1 LQATLRGGFFI
12 QETYLAFMARIPAEI
27 IEQIFSTAR
36 IEEVIGE
43 FVQLKKSGS
52 NLKGLSPFNNE
63 KTPSFMVS
71 PAKQIFKCFSSG
83 KGGNAVTFL
92 MELEQMSYPEALR
105 WIAKKYNID
114 IPEARPQTPEEIE
127 AGNLREAV
135 YLITDVASKFFKEQM
150 LTTEEGKAVGLTYF
164 KERGFNDEI
173 IEKFHLG
180 YSPEAPTAFADYARS
195 NQYSEKALVESG
207 ISMNGERGWYD
218 RFRGRVM
225 FPIHSVSGRVLGF
238 GGRILS
244 STAKAAK
251 YLNSPENPI
260 YYKSKVLYGLYQA
273 KQEIVKR
280 DEAFLVEGYTDVLS
294 FYQNGVRNVVSSSG
308 TALTE
313 GQIGMLKRYTQNIT
327 LLFDGDAAGL
337 RASFRG
343 LDMMLEQGVNVRVV
357 SFPEGEDPD
366 SFAQQKS
373 NEELEEFLKDSKKDF
388 ISFKTS
394 VLMEEAAGDP
404 LKRAEM
410 VRDVVSS
417 ISKVPD
423 QIGREVFIKEAARI
437 LGIDP
442 SALYEELGRLMGI
455 QAREQ
460 KKRQAAAP
468 PMEVLPPVE
477 FQGVK
482 IHGHKQEEL
491 LIHLLISKGT
501 ESLLDEELD
510 EDEVI
515 PVSIA
520 SWVVDELEVDQI
532 EFEDPLF
539 KRIYEMAVAE
549 IDEERIPDA
558 QWWVRQ
564 SDPDIIA
571 VVTEALTERYTL
583 ADWSKKDIHLPK
595 EQNTLFPLVKDTVFR
610 MKYVHIERKLAALK
624 ELLTEENVDYDY
636 YLVQFQKW
644 NAARQ
649 MMSEKLNRIV

>member
-1 LQATLRGGFFI
+1 MQATLRGGFFI

-164 KERGFNDEI
+164 KERGFNDHI

-180 YSPEAPTAFADYARS
+180 YSPEAPTAFADYARN

-260 YYKSKVLYGLYQA
+260 YHKSKVLYGLYQA

-373 NEELEEFLKDSKKDF
+373 NEELEEFLKNSKKDF

-460 KKRQAAAP
+460 KKRQASAP

-532 EFEDPLF
+532 EFEDPLY

-564 SDPDIIA
+564 SDPEIIA

-610 MKYVHIERKLAALK
+610 MKYVHIERKLAELK
-624 ELLTEENVDYDY
+624 ELLTKENVDYDY